1 MVEMGGKYLEDIMV
15 GVGEKMNGRKDELGE
30 KIKRGVEED
39 VEEENEKGGMN
50 GEKIKIVYGDEDE
63 DKKKGIQVEKKL
75 VGDGVKFVIGNLN

>member
-63 DKKKGIQVEKKL
+63 D
-75 VGDGVKFVIGNLN
+75 